1 MATNNNGM
9 YATKGDIKFFRT
21 DIGFISSHEILNFL
35 HNQLGFP
42 VEARFIRYDGPANV
56 QQFTENMQKQNNMGR
71 SADNAISEYS
81 YIRMD
86 IALRP
91 EHILANRNTDNFAD
105 RLLFESGAGYKFK
118 DSFVREIEP
127 YQYPKNLSRIMYN
140 PKAWERLRKR
150 GVTRD
155 LIEKIEYL
163 RDPRY
168 SQRNDVFYMSIAVEN
183 IIAKMMEDPIEN
195 KVKGTWAIIAVIGQ
209 TQESLRFMVR
219 ANRDTDEDAMTGIS
233 WRTIFDDIQ

>member
-105 RLLFESGAGYKFK
+105 RPLMNIAKK
-118 DSFVREIEP
+118 
-127 YQYPKNLSRIMYN
+127 
-140 PKAWERLRKR
+140 
-150 GVTRD
+150 
-155 LIEKIEYL
+155 
-163 RDPRY
+163 
-168 SQRNDVFYMSIAVEN
+168 VFYVDKKTKEIRV
-183 IIAKMMEDPIEN
+183 I
-195 KVKGTWAIIAVIGQ
+195 KG
-209 TQESLRFMVR
+209 E
-219 ANRDTDEDAMTGIS
+219 
-233 WRTIFDDIQ
+233 